1 VRAEELTS
9 AVKRLIQGEEG
20 IIPAL
25 RLVEAA
31 DIGDELAEQLKGLIE
46 KRRIR
51 FLFQAK
57 ADGADVDMSDLSYE
71 TEIADTPDRCGQGD
85 QRHSPGNAKAILG
98 RRKDPHCP

>member
-1 VRAEELTS
+1 VEVLVRAEELTS

-71 TEIADTPDRCGQGD
+71 AVIASLEDLTEECLTSAPMEQTSWI
-85 QRHSPGNAKAILG
+85 S
-98 RRKDPHCP
+98 